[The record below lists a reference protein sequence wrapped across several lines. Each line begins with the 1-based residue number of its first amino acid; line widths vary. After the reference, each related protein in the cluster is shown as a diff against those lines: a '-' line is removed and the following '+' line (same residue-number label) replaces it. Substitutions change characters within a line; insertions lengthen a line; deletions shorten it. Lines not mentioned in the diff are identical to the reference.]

1 MLDLATVSETADT
14 TVLAVTGWA
23 TGPSVSLLEQELT
36 RLMALDRKVVLELS
50 AIRFI
55 DEAGLDLLEGWVR
68 DGMAL
73 AGGHRSEV
81 VPGELPQMLV
91 PAAQEPV
98 RQAAGLWLYFPYGAV
113 PGAPA
118 PTVRGGDTFIPSYEE
133 GLWTGTFD
141 GISTEIGQVVRHSS
155 GSMSFNSTITIEGS
169 VEGQSGTLV
178 MEVAGTVPP
187 GGTGWAGT
195 WVLLSGTG
203 ALADVRGH
211 GDWWGPGYAGRIGVP
226 GPATVDCGFEVDVPA
241 EDPWYVD
248 EDPQEP
254 PPPWP
259 GRPESR
265 EYGQICYSGSLYP
278 WVEP

>member
-1 MLDLATVSETADT
+1 MRSATLCSALLAMLFVVGCGDEDPVSSVPSEGTEAPAGKLTVST
-14 TVLAVTGWA
+14 T
-23 TGPSVSLLEQELT
+23 
-36 RLMALDRKVVLELS
+36 
-50 AIRFI
+50 
-55 DEAGLDLLEGWVR
+55 
-68 DGMAL
+68 L
-73 AGGHRSEV
+73 AGGHTSEV
-81 VPGELPQMLV
+81 VPGELPHMLL

-98 RQAAGLWLYFPYGAV
+98 RQAAGMWLYFPYGAV

-118 PTVRGGDTFIPSYEE
+118 PTVRGGDTFVPSYEE

-141 GISTEIGQVVRHSS
+141 GISTEIGQVVAHSS
-155 GSMSFNSTITIEGS
+155 GSRSFNSTITLEGN

-178 MEVAGTVPP
+178 MEVAGTMALGSTEWV
-187 GGTGWAGT
+187 GT

-203 ALADVRGH
+203 GLADLRGH
-211 GDWWGPGYAGRIGVP
+211 GDWWGPGYAGRIGLP
-226 GPATVDCGFEVDVPA
+226 GPATFDCGFEVEVPE
-241 EDPWYVD
+241 EDPWYTD

-265 EYGQICYSGSLYP
+265 EYGQICYSGSVYS